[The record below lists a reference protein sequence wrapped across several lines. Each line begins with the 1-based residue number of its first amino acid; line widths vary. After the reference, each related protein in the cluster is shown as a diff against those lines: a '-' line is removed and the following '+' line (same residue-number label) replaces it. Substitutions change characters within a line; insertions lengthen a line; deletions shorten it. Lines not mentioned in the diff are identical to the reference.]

1 MQKKS
6 ASSALNTSSKPFFR
20 QARRPL
26 TFQLMNFMG
35 WYSFMYDY
43 PRVFCQPRSRGR
55 TCAARHLPAN
65 ERLWEKPRA
74 GHARPLPLGKVFLRR
89 LLHRVLFPGTADEP
103 GHKAYNAADPVNDH
117 GVPDATAP
125 MPICTQSTQLR
136 PMRQTSIEAVAT
148 TIVNR
153 TSLAARRRWAA
164 QSWRAR
170 ERSTCRCGS

>member
-1 MQKKS
+1 MCG
-6 ASSALNTSSKPFFR
+6 
-20 QARRPL
+20 RP
-26 TFQLMNFMG
+26 
-35 WYSFMYDY
+35 Y
-43 PRVFCQPRSRGR
+43 
-55 TCAARHLPAN
+55 LPAN

-153 TSLAARRRWAA
+153 TSLAARRALG
-164 QSWRAR
+164 
-170 ERSTCRCGS
+170 STKLAGQKKIDMHCGS